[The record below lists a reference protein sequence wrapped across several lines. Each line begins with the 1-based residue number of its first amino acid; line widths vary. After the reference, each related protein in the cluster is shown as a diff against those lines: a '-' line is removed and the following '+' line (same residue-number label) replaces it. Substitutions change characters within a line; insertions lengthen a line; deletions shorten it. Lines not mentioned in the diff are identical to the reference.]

1 MDKKT
6 PASAGMGIIKASA
19 PLATCEFFQS
29 LADREGVT
37 VQSLVAPVLNAYAR
51 GEIRRDFTMSVEPQ
65 PDPHGNA
72 KRRP

>member
-1 MDKKT
+1 
-6 PASAGMGIIKASA
+6 MGIIKASA
-19 PLATCEFFQS
+19 PLATCEFFQN
-29 LADREGVT
+29 LADKEGVT

-51 GEIRRDFTMSVEPQ
+51 GEIRRDFTMSSEVQ